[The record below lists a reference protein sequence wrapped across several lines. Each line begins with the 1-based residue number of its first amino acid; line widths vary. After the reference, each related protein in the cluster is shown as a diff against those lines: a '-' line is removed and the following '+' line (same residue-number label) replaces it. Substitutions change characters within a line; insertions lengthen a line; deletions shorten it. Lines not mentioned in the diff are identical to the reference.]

1 MEIANFPSLTG
12 EEFLEA
18 CHHLD
23 GAYCKAQLGSLRKR
37 WKLRLRMAVQADFLF
52 QDVPNS
58 YIEITRPLDPED
70 LDIDLESLTISSG
83 TEERGENMSG
93 MDQEMMEIEESD
105 QAVLRKPVT
114 QRDGAIVCYEIH
126 LHPTYRMPCL
136 WFQIQGLD
144 TGESQYDLDTV
155 FRYLV
160 PEQYKEGLRRYG
172 GIGGIS
178 LDNHPVKGDPWF
190 FVHPCLTGDNM
201 SAFKC
206 QISEYLTIWLG
217 LVGGCVGLWV
227 PRQMATIK

>member
-23 GAYCKAQLGSLRKR
+23 GAYCKAQLGPLRKR

-70 LDIDLESLTISSG
+70 LDIDLEI
-83 TEERGENMSG
+83 
-93 MDQEMMEIEESD
+93 
-105 QAVLRKPVT
+105 LRKPVI
-114 QRDGAIVCYEIH
+114 QRDRAIVCYEIH